1 MSAPPIQYTG
11 PAISPEVPWDTRVHL
26 QALYQKLANHTQAF
40 SLLSQKPSGS
50 TTTNTTVLE
59 SIVTG
64 GGPSPTPVANQGVTV
79 NNQSGVTSYGTQSTD
94 DNSMIVF
101 SDASPVAVS
110 LTTQAPPWS
119 CFVSNQG
126 AGTVTLTP
134 AVGTISYAGNPSAA
148 TMPVAQGLWALI
160 AFDGENWW
168 AAIDAVGGSSGVTQL
183 IAGAG
188 IALSPAGGTGAVT
201 VTVIGATGSYTSG
214 NNSYGY
220 WQKDPDGLIRQWG
233 KVSAGVTGTVVPFP
247 TAFSNAASIEV
258 NTTSLWPG
266 YGSIAFV
273 SVEGASINTAQFQV
287 AMGVTSTQD
296 FNWFAIG
303 Y

>member
-148 TMPVAQGLWALI
+148 MGRL
-160 AFDGENWW
+160 
-168 AAIDAVGGSSGVTQL
+168 AAGPSCSSAT
-183 IAGAG
+183 AA
-188 IALSPAGGTGAVT
+188 PAVT
-201 VTVIGATGSYTSG
+201 
-214 NNSYGY
+214 
-220 WQKDPDGLIRQWG
+220 
-233 KVSAGVTGTVVPFP
+233 
-247 TAFSNAASIEV
+247 
-258 NTTSLWPG
+258 
-266 YGSIAFV
+266 
-273 SVEGASINTAQFQV
+273 
-287 AMGVTSTQD
+287 
-296 FNWFAIG
+296 
-303 Y
+303 